1 MRGRTREETV
11 KEMGQ
16 AQAGQFGSHQVFD
29 GNHASNATLLRKLAP
44 YALGMLIALYEHKIF
59 VEGVIWNLNS
69 CDQWGGGI
77 RQAACSRILPGLYA
91 DARVAGH
98 DASTNALSITIAA

>member
-1 MRGRTREETV
+1 M
-11 KEMGQ
+11 KEMRQ

-69 CDQWGGGI
+69 CDQWGVEFGK
-77 RQAACSRILPGLYA
+77 RLA
-91 DARVAGH
+91 VASCLGCMP
-98 DASTNALSITIAA
+98 TRGWRGMMPRPTRYPLLSPHEPPTY